1 MHMLAQQFF
10 TGEEQ
15 QRITRTIHAVEQQTT
30 GEIVPMVVSSSHA
43 YPEAVITGA
52 ALLALPAALLAA
64 FATSVLLWWRG
75 EVLWLFLLYFPLFFL
90 AARPLMRYPAL
101 LRLCIGRQRAE
112 EEVERAALTHFH
124 AEGLQV
130 TRDATGVLI
139 YISVLERKVWILGD
153 RGINEQLEPQVW
165 QTFVDRLV
173 RGIRG
178 NRQCESLC
186 AVIAEIGGLLHTHFP
201 PKADDRNEL
210 SDLMIAG
217 PDGAV
222 QKRRLVVR

>member
-1 MHMLAQQFF
+1 MQTLAQRFF

-15 QRITRTIHAVEQQTT
+15 QRIARTIHAAEQQTT

-52 ALLALPAALLAA
+52 AFLALPIALLAA
-64 FATSVLLWWRG
+64 FAASSLLWRQD
-75 EVLWLFLLYFPLFFL
+75 EVVWLFLACFPVFFG
-90 AARPLMRYPAL
+90 AARLLMRYPAL
-101 LRLCIGRQRAE
+101 LRPWIGRQRAE
-112 EEVERAALTHFH
+112 EEVERAALTHFY
-124 AEGLQV
+124 AEGLHA

-153 RGINEQLEPQVW
+153 RGINERLNPQVW
-165 QTFVDRLV
+165 QTFVDELALGV
-173 RGIRG
+173 RE

-186 AVIAEIGGLLHTHFP
+186 AVIAEIGGLLHAHFP

-217 PDGAV
+217 PDGLV
-222 QKRRLVVR
+222 QKRQLVVR